1 MTEQAKEFIK
11 KRYLSS
17 EDEHR
22 TKEQTDMVGYKFD
35 KISEQK
41 SNQNLYVN
49 NQNQIENILSGQ
61 EGFPRREINTI
72 TSISRA
78 NHGLPLAP

>member
-22 TKEQTDMVGYKFD
+22 AKEQIDVVGQKFE
-35 KISEQK
+35 KILEQK
-41 SNQNLYVN
+41 
-49 NQNQIENILSGQ
+49 
-61 EGFPRREINTI
+61 
-72 TSISRA
+72 
-78 NHGLPLAP
+78 

>member
-22 TKEQTDMVGYKFD
+22 TREQNEVTGQNSD
-35 KISEQK
+35 KVSGQK

-49 NQNQIENILSGQ
+49 NLD
-61 EGFPRREINTI
+61 
-72 TSISRA
+72 
-78 NHGLPLAP
+78 